1 MDENE
6 KKAKEDRRK
15 KRKEY
20 VEKIKARPE
29 LLLLCPL
36 IWPSDP
42 AFYAATLLH
51 ISGNLYEGGE
61 DHRTQSLA
69 GCAGCSA

>member
-20 VEKIKARPE
+20 VEKIKAGSVTS
-29 LLLLCPL
+29 CA
-36 IWPSDP
+36 PSRNRETGVP
-42 AFYAATLLH
+42 SSST
-51 ISGNLYEGGE
+51 
-61 DHRTQSLA
+61 
-69 GCAGCSA
+69 

>member
-20 VEKIKARPE
+20 VEKIKARPQ
-29 LLLLCPL
+29 LLFFFLLRLL
-36 IWPSDP
+36 IWLSDP
-42 AFYAATLLH
+42 ACYTVTH
-51 ISGNLYEGGE
+51 VRRSIRRKRRSP
-61 DHRTQSLA
+61 
-69 GCAGCSA
+69 C